1 MIAEGNTVGMEFTL
15 SLTDGTVVDSNVDG
29 DALTYVHGEGQLL
42 PALEAGLLGMAVD
55 ESKTI
60 DLDAAE
66 AFGEINPDAIR
77 EVPLDSIPED
87 SREVGAQLRAE
98 GFDGPIRV
106 SEIRDETVLLDF
118 NHPLAGEQLKFEIRV
133 LTIE

>member
-106 SEIRDETVLLDF
+106 TEIRDETVLLDF
-118 NHPLAGEQLKFEIRV
+118 NHPLAGEQLKFEVRV

>member
-29 DALTYVHGEGQLL
+29 DALTYVHGDGQLL

-60 DLDAAE
+60 DLDAAQ

-118 NHPLAGEQLKFEIRV
+118 NHPLAGEQLKFEVRV

>member
-1 MIAEGNTVGMEFTL
+1 MIAEGSTVGMEFTL

-55 ESKTI
+55 ESRTI
-60 DLDAAE
+60 DLDAAQ

-87 SREVGAQLRAE
+87 SREVGTQLRAE

-106 SEIRDETVLLDF
+106 SEIRDETALLDF
-118 NHPLAGEQLKFEIRV
+118 NHPLAGQQLKFEVRV
-133 LTIE
+133 LSIE